1 MSIIV
6 SAPVHRIEI
15 NFVRRDES
23 TQLRISAHPPL
34 LLGAYQFASIIPARD
49 GKLNIETVAIHAGC
63 CGKVSYYWQN
73 KLWAVIISSPTT
85 AEDVLQTPS
94 TTFIELVSM
103 LRWYDTAAVA
113 CSKQH

>member
-34 LLGAYQFASIIPARD
+34 LLGAYQFASIIPPRD
-49 GKLNIETVAIHAGC
+49 GKLNIETVAIQLPVVAGKFRII
-63 CGKVSYYWQN
+63 GKINSG
-73 KLWAVIISSPTT
+73 L
-85 AEDVLQTPS
+85 
-94 TTFIELVSM
+94 
-103 LRWYDTAAVA
+103 
-113 CSKQH
+113 